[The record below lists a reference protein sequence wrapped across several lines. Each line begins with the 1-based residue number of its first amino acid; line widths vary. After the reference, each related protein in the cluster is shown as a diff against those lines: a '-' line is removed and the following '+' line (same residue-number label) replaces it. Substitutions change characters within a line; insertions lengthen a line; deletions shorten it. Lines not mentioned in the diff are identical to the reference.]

1 MGEVGIDSYRGEGGG
16 DQKLSS
22 NINTIAKN
30 LRKRLMNTEN
40 VLWRY
45 LRAKQ
50 IEGANSEDKSQ
61 LLKIEERIKQITS
74 PTPPC

>member
-1 MGEVGIDSYRGEGGG
+1 MGEVGIDSYRGEGGR
-16 DQKLSS
+16 DQKLRS

-30 LRKRLMNTEN
+30 LRKRLTNTEN

-50 IEGANSEDKSQ
+50 IEGSKFRRQEPIGKNRRTD
-61 LLKIEERIKQITS
+61 
-74 PTPPC
+74 

>member
-1 MGEVGIDSYRGEGGG
+1 
-16 DQKLSS
+16 
-22 NINTIAKN
+22 
-30 LRKRLMNTEN
+30 LMNTEN

-61 LLKIEERIKQITS
+61 LLKIEERINTDNLPYPS
-74 PTPPC
+74 L